1 MPKAAR
7 LLFLLACVAFGS
19 QPVLWAQDYWN
30 EAGGGFDAK
39 YTSMNYQRSSVFL
52 AGGTKLHSLPLP
64 CWPIR
69 LQAD

>member
-7 LLFLLACVAFGS
+7 LLFLLACVAFGPQS
-19 QPVLWAQDYWN
+19 TLWSQDYGD

-39 YTSMNYQRSSVFL
+39 YTSINYQRSSVFL

-64 CWPIR
+64 CRPIR